1 MGIVETLLES
11 SSHAII
17 TMDSE
22 GIITHINSQAM
33 ERFGLINHSS
43 YSHPAGQMCIRD
55 RPPSKDASSNHMDP
69 DLRLAS

>member
-33 ERFGLINHSS
+33 ESFGLINHSS
-43 YSHPAGQMCIRD
+43 YSHPAGRIEEGDIGRY
-55 RPPSKDASSNHMDP
+55 SASC
-69 DLRLAS
+69 RRR

>member
-43 YSHPAGQMCIRD
+43 YSH
-55 RPPSKDASSNHMDP
+55 H
-69 DLRLAS
+69 LFLT